1 VGFTPLRINPNY
13 LKWYAEQRQHQSNL
27 VAITGQMIV
36 VERHHRELGLPER
49 LADFPFAAGIIETD
63 ILEQAVI
70 QIGQLAA
77 LTAAL
82 RPNLQ
87 GGQQLN
93 HRAGAA
99 CPSGGK
105 NEFAHLNSPNLRFE
119 SKRGM

>member
-1 VGFTPLRINPNY
+1 
-13 LKWYAEQRQHQSNL
+13 
-27 VAITGQMIV
+27 MIV

-49 LADFPFAAGIIETD
+49 LTDFHVTAGMIEADIV
-63 ILEQAVI
+63 EQTVI

-82 RPNLQ
+82 RSNPQ